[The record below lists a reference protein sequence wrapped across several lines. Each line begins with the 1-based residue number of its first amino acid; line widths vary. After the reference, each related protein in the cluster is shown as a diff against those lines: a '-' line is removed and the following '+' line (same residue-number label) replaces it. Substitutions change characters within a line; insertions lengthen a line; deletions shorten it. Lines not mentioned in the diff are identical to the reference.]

1 MKILK
6 GILYVILAI
15 ILLIVLIGFVL
26 PKRYEVSQSITVK
39 KSPEV
44 VYYHSMN
51 LDERGNWDPW
61 IAEEPEAQIKTDM
74 TEEGVGSTW
83 QWKGEKIGSG
93 KITIDEVDIHE
104 RIQSTL
110 QFFEPDTS
118 SAQVEWIFEPSE
130 QGTHIFWSMSGEW
143 SNIPERWIGLII
155 KSSIRESF
163 QKGLQNYKQYLEE
176 LPEVPGKTSDLQKV
190 TTQPLK
196 AMVYKTSATMDQMQT
211 KMGEAFGKLMTYCNE
226 QGIKPASAPYAMY
239 YEYDPDQQTVF
250 EVGIPV
256 QEKCKETEEI
266 TFKQIPEQKAVM
278 AKHTGAYESIYIT
291 YNTIQKFMNEQNLK
305 ISGPP
310 WEVYLTDPD
319 RVKDQSKWETLVY
332 FPFSGHSKSQ

>member
-15 ILLIVLIGFVL
+15 ILLIILIGFVL
-26 PKRYEVSQSITVK
+26 PRKYEVSQSITVDR
-39 KSPEV
+39 SPEM

-51 LDERGNWDPW
+51 LEKRASWDPW
-61 IAEEPEAQIKTDM
+61 IEEEPDAQIKTDM

-83 QWKGEKIGSG
+83 QWKGQKIGSG
-93 KITIDEVDIHE
+93 KITIDEVKIHE

-110 QFFEPDTS
+110 KFFEPDTS
-118 SAQVEWIFEPSE
+118 SAQVEWIFEPAE
-130 QGTHIFWSMSGEW
+130 GGTNISWNMSGEW
-143 SNIPERWIGLII
+143 RNIPERWIGLIM

-163 QKGLQNYKQYLEE
+163 QKGLQNYKQYLKN
-176 LPEVPGKTSDLQKV
+176 LPKLPGKTTDMKMV
-190 TTQPLK
+190 TTQPMK
-196 AMVYKTSATMDQMQT
+196 AMVYKTSATMDQMQA
-211 KMGEAFGKLMTYCNE
+211 KMEEAFGKLMNYCKE
-226 QGIKPASAPYAMY
+226 QGIEPASAPYAMY

-256 QEKCKETEEI
+256 SKKCQETEEI
-266 TFKQIPEQKAVM
+266 KFRQVPEQNAVM
-278 AKHTGAYESIYIT
+278 AKHTGAYESIYLT
-291 YNTIQKFMNEQNLK
+291 YNTIQKFMNEKKLK

-319 RVKDQSKWETLVY
+319 QVKAPSKWETLVY
-332 FPFSGHSKSQ
+332 FPYSGSSG